1 MSAGRLFPVP
11 TADLRQGL
19 ENLAGLLD
27 KTFPLKAKHRAA
39 LPGDIRELSEYLT
52 SDRSELPRDYMTRP
66 QYLSAYLRWFLPWNV
81 YRQGR
86 LLQGLGL
93 SLEPRARVLDFGAG
107 PLTFAHALWLAR
119 RDLREQEV
127 DYLAFDRAEP
137 VLKAG
142 RRLWGAWE
150 GAKAWRVRTESGRPP
165 QGRADLLVMA
175 NVVNE
180 MGPARPDPEV
190 SPEEQLLGRWER
202 MTAEAGAVLV
212 IEPGTRPAGRRIA
225 KLRQAALE
233 RGWEVAAP
241 CPHANDCPQP
251 GHGRGPWCHFT
262 FTPEGAPAWLE
273 KLARDAR
280 LPKTRAS
287 LSFLLLIRGGGGR
300 VVLPA
305 LAPGAGVEEPV
316 RLVSETFDLDQGG
329 RGRYGCSEKGLV
341 LLKMKEGRWADLPP
355 GDLVHAD
362 FTRKSARDRKSGARI
377 VEF

>member
-1 MSAGRLFPVP
+1 MSDGRLFPVP

-27 KTFPLKAKHRAA
+27 KTFPLKAKHRAG
-39 LPGDIRELSEYLT
+39 LSRDIRELSEYLT
-52 SDRSELPRDYMTRP
+52 SDRAGLPRDYMTRP

-93 SLEPRARVLDFGAG
+93 SLEPGARVLDFGSG

-119 RDLREQEV
+119 RDLRDAEV
-127 DYLAFDRAEP
+127 NYLAFDRAEP

-150 GAKAWRVRTESGRPP
+150 GSKSWQVRTESGRIPHK
-165 QGRADLLVMA
+165 QADLLVLA

-180 MGPARPDPEV
+180 MKPGRPDPEA
-190 SPEEQLLGRWER
+190 SPDEQMIARWER
-202 MTAEAGAVLV
+202 MTNEAAAVLV
-212 IEPGTRPAGRRIA
+212 IEPGTRPAGRQIA
-225 KLRQAALE
+225 RLRQVALE
-233 RGWEVAAP
+233 RGWDVAAP

-262 FTPEGAPAWLE
+262 FTPEGAPDWLE
-273 KLARDAR
+273 KLAKEAR
-280 LPKTRAS
+280 LPKARAS
-287 LSFLLLIRGGGGR
+287 LSFLLLTRGGGGR
-300 VVLPA
+300 VSLPIPPA
-305 LAPGAGVEEPV
+305 ADGVKEPV
-316 RLVSETFDLDQGG
+316 RLVSESFDLEQGD

-362 FTRKSARDRKSGARI
+362 FTKKSQKDRKSGARI
-377 VEF
+377 VEL